1 MDEFRVLL
9 YDFPPEMMALR
20 LGLLSRP
27 PFVVDHPARP
37 VNLVR
42 CLETTRY
49 RMAILGLP
57 SAEVEFECIFPL
69 IRGMGRPSSRC
80 ILIVLAPPD
89 RLGDLQPYGGRG
101 VNALLSRNASPE
113 ELEAEILRL
122 TRAAPRLETRHM
134 VRLKA
139 RAPRTPSPLICQTD
153 NISTSGM
160 FLSTAVKV
168 PIGTIIDFELD
179 LPGREWPVLGEA
191 RVVRHAVPGQEKRDG
206 MGVMF
211 LTLRGEGRLSC

>member
-1 MDEFRVLL
+1 MDDFRVLL
-9 YDFPPEMMALR
+9 YNFPPEMMALR

-27 PFVVDHPARP
+27 PFVVDHPTRP

-49 RMAILGLP
+49 RMVILGLP
-57 SAEVEFECIFPL
+57 AGDVQFECVFPL

-80 ILIVLAPPD
+80 IFIVLAPPD
-89 RLGDLQPYGGRG
+89 RLDALQPYVGRG
-101 VNALLSRNASPE
+101 LNALLSRSAPSE
-113 ELEAEILRL
+113 DLEAEITRL
-122 TRAAPRLETRHM
+122 TRAAPRLESRHM

-139 RAPRTPSPLICQTD
+139 RAPRVPSPLICQTD

-160 FLSTAVKV
+160 FLSTTIKV
-168 PIGTIIDFELD
+168 PVGTIIDFELD
-179 LPGREWPVLGEA
+179 LPGREWPVQGEA
-191 RVVRHAVPGQEKRDG
+191 RVVRHALPEREKRDG

>member
-1 MDEFRVLL
+1 MDDFRILL
-9 YDFPPEMMALR
+9 YNFPLELMGLR

-27 PFVVDHPARP
+27 PFVVDHPPRP

-57 SAEVEFECIFPL
+57 GGDVEFECVFPL
-69 IRGMGRPSSRC
+69 IRGMGCPSSRC
-80 ILIVLAPPD
+80 ILLVLAPPD
-89 RLGDLQPYGGRG
+89 RLETVQPYVGRG
-101 VNALLSRNASPE
+101 VNALLPRNASPE
-113 ELEAEILRL
+113 ELEAEITRL
-122 TRAAPRLETRHM
+122 TRAAPRLESRHM

-139 RAPRTPSPLICQTD
+139 RAPRVPSPMICQTD

-160 FLSTAVKV
+160 FLSTTIKV
-168 PIGTIIDFELD
+168 PVGTIIDFELD

-191 RVVRHAVPGQEKRDG
+191 RVVRHAQPEQEKRDG

-211 LTLRGEGRLSC
+211 LTLRGEGRISC